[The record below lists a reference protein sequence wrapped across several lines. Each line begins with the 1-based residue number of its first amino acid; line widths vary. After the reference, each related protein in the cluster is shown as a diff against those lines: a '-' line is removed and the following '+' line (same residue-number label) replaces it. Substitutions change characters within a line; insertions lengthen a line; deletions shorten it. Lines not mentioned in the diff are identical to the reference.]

1 MISVSFSITFT
12 VNSVYQILIE
22 YNRLCFC
29 SSHFLEKISPQ
40 SQVPVTGYRI
50 YVGGVDVAYTLGV
63 LGHPR
68 DRNRTSSIYQ
78 VFLDWML

>member
-1 MISVSFSITFT
+1 M
-12 VNSVYQILIE
+12 
-22 YNRLCFC
+22 LCFC

-68 DRNRTSSIYQ
+68 VPEIEIEQ
-78 VFLDWML
+78 VQFTKFFWIGCYEKHLSFFGGMM